1 MSSKNIIII
10 HNLHNGVNIYNR
22 YCNPH
27 ENNRRTCNMKNIR
40 KKLSL
45 FIILAVL
52 LLSLSNM
59 KVRCYADE
67 TNIVIHGVITETVN
81 N

>member
-1 MSSKNIIII
+1 
-10 HNLHNGVNIYNR
+10 
-22 YCNPH
+22 
-27 ENNRRTCNMKNIR
+27 MKNIR